1 MAGTVERYRNI
12 LAVNFRRDVVHHC
25 DGGAAFDKISAGIGN
40 PQGNSVCPY
49 RGTVKRGRCHCLDKD
64 AVIRGTGRKGI
75 DIRFCHGV
83 GSQ

>member
-25 DGGAAFDKISAGIGN
+25 DGSAAFDKISAGIGN

-49 RGTVKRGRCHCLDKD
+49 RGTVKRGR
-64 AVIRGTGRKGI
+64 
-75 DIRFCHGV
+75 
-83 GSQ
+83 